1 MLKIATWN
9 VNSLRVRLEH
19 VLAWLKEHQPDVLAL
34 QETKVTDD
42 KFPVD
47 EFIALGYQVT
57 FSGQPTYNGVA
68 LLSKEPLSTIDNVL
82 PGMEDDPQKRFL
94 AGTYEDIRIINVY
107 VPNGAVVNS
116 NKYLYKLKWLE
127 ALYKYAIIQN
137 AVYDKAIIVGD
148 FNIAPKD
155 ADVHDPEE
163 WVDKILVS
171 PAERDALESLHN
183 LGFID
188 TYRQF
193 EQEENSFSWWDY
205 RAASFRR
212 NRGLRIDLI
221 LTNQIL
227 STFCKQCHIDVEP
240 RRLEKPSD
248 HAPVWAYFE
257 E

>member
-9 VNSLRVRLEH
+9 VNSLRVRLAH
-19 VLAWLKEHQPDVLAL
+19 VLAWLEEHQPDVLAL

-42 KFPVD
+42 KFPLE
-47 EFIALGYQVT
+47 EFTALGYHVIFT
-57 FSGQPTYNGVA
+57 GQPTYNGVA
-68 LLSKEPLSTIDNVL
+68 LLSKKPLSTVENIL
-82 PGMEDDPQKRFL
+82 PGMEDDPQKRFI
-94 AGTYEDIRIINVY
+94 AGTYDDIRIINVY
-107 VPNGAVVNS
+107 VPNGSEVNS
-116 NKYLYKLKWLE
+116 DKYLYKLKWLK
-127 ALYKYAIIQN
+127 ALQKYAAIQN

-155 ADVHDPEE
+155 IDVHDPAE
-163 WVDKILVS
+163 WEGKILVS
-171 PAERDALESLHN
+171 PDERDALDGLFYI
-183 LGFID
+183 GFND

-193 EQEENSFSWWDY
+193 MQENDSFSWWDY

-227 STFCKQCHIDVEP
+227 SQFCKQCSIDTAP

-248 HAPVWAYFE
+248 HAPVWARFE